1 MVKQLT
7 IHNREGEPVHG
18 WNIERHVGV
27 GAPNDPADVQLV
39 QFGYLMMGRNPR
51 LVKTPEEM
59 ALFNAVKVGAP
70 CTGREDDPLV
80 KLIRHAQKR
89 RGGTQD
95 GKVSPIKTASGDY
108 DSTHSYI
115 LTNLNAHSQSM
126 MPKIY
131 PRIDQH
137 PECPF
142 LLKNLIEASYI
153 VS

>member
-7 IHNREGEPVHG
+7 IHNNEGIPVHG
-18 WNIERHVGV
+18 WNIDKHVGA
-27 GAPNDPADVQLV
+27 GAPNDLIDVQLV
-39 QFGYLMMGRNPR
+39 QLGYLMMGRNPR
-51 LVKTPEEM
+51 LVKTPEDM
-59 ALFNAVKVGAP
+59 ALFNAVKLGAP

-80 KLIRHAQKR
+80 RLIRHAQKK

-108 DSTHSYI
+108 SSTNSYI
-115 LTNLNAHSQSM
+115 LTNLNAHTQCL
-126 MPKIY
+126 MPDTY

-137 PECPF
+137 IDCPPA
-142 LLKNLIEASYI
+142 LKSAVKASYV